1 MLAWVETYR
10 AILLSLVMDI
20 VCLMMPWI
28 ALRLRQAREA
38 QLAGHEPPTVEPI
51 ADEAHMLSDLR
62 GQEPIEPEVD
72 AYFEDIAARRSEA
85 ARKGWNK
92 RKMRVQTR
100 EGGAFETAGVVEE
113 RLTESPS
120 DERVVRAPEAAP
132 VVAPAAVVAPV
143 AAAVAEPEPVAELT
157 EEEELL
163 ALYGED
169 AVALPDGEGV
179 MVGTDEA
186 PKA

>member
-1 MLAWVETYR
+1 
-10 AILLSLVMDI
+10 
-20 VCLMMPWI
+20 
-28 ALRLRQAREA
+28 
-38 QLAGHEPPTVEPI
+38 
-51 ADEAHMLSDLR
+51 MLSDLR

-92 RKMRVQTR
+92 RKMKVQTR

-113 RLTESPS
+113 RSTQSPS
-120 DERVVRAPEAAP
+120 DERVVREVAP
-132 VVAPAAVVAPV
+132 VVVAPV
-143 AAAVAEPEPVAELT
+143 VAAVAEPVAEPEPEPEPKTVVNVVELT

-169 AVALPDGEGV
+169 AMALPDGEGV
-179 MVGTDEA
+179 MVGDEKKA
-186 PKA
+186 PTA

>member
-1 MLAWVETYR
+1 
-10 AILLSLVMDI
+10 
-20 VCLMMPWI
+20 
-28 ALRLRQAREA
+28 
-38 QLAGHEPPTVEPI
+38 VEPI

-92 RKMRVQTR
+92 RKMKVQTR

-113 RLTESPS
+113 RSTQSPS
-120 DERVVRAPEAAP
+120 DERVVREVAP
-132 VVAPAAVVAPV
+132 VVV
-143 AAAVAEPEPVAELT
+143 AAVAEPEPEPVTKPEPVIELEPAIEPEPAIELT

-186 PKA
+186 PKAQ

>member
-1 MLAWVETYR
+1 
-10 AILLSLVMDI
+10 
-20 VCLMMPWI
+20 
-28 ALRLRQAREA
+28 
-38 QLAGHEPPTVEPI
+38 VEPI

-62 GQEPIEPEVD
+62 NQEPIEPEVD

-92 RKMRVQTR
+92 RKMKVQTR

-113 RLTESPS
+113 RSTQSPS
-120 DERVVRAPEAAP
+120 DERVVREVAP
-132 VVAPAAVVAPV
+132 VVVAAVV
-143 AAAVAEPEPVAELT
+143 EPEPETVVEPEPAIELT

-163 ALYGED
+163 ALYGDD

-179 MVGTDEA
+179 MVGDEKKA
-186 PKA
+186 PTA

>member
-1 MLAWVETYR
+1 
-10 AILLSLVMDI
+10 
-20 VCLMMPWI
+20 
-28 ALRLRQAREA
+28 
-38 QLAGHEPPTVEPI
+38 VEPI

-120 DERVVRAPEAAP
+120 DERVVREVAP
-132 VVAPAAVVAPV
+132 VVVAAVV
-143 AAAVAEPEPVAELT
+143 EPEPEPKTVVESEPVVELT

-169 AVALPDGEGV
+169 AMALPDGEGV
-179 MVGTDEA
+179 MVGDEKKA
-186 PKA
+186 PTA

>member
-1 MLAWVETYR
+1 
-10 AILLSLVMDI
+10 
-20 VCLMMPWI
+20 
-28 ALRLRQAREA
+28 
-38 QLAGHEPPTVEPI
+38 VEPI

-85 ARKGWNK
+85 ARRGWNK
-92 RKMRVQTR
+92 RKMKVQTR

-120 DERVVRAPEAAP
+120 DERVVREVAP
-132 VVAPAAVVAPV
+132 VVVAAVV
-143 AAAVAEPEPVAELT
+143 EPEPEPAIELT

-169 AVALPDGEGV
+169 AVALPDNEGV
-179 MVGTDEA
+179 MVGTDET
-186 PKA
+186 PKAQ

>member
-1 MLAWVETYR
+1 
-10 AILLSLVMDI
+10 
-20 VCLMMPWI
+20 
-28 ALRLRQAREA
+28 
-38 QLAGHEPPTVEPI
+38 
-51 ADEAHMLSDLR
+51 
-62 GQEPIEPEVD
+62 
-72 AYFEDIAARRSEA
+72 
-85 ARKGWNK
+85 
-92 RKMRVQTR
+92 
-100 EGGAFETAGVVEE
+100 VVEE

>member
-1 MLAWVETYR
+1 
-10 AILLSLVMDI
+10 
-20 VCLMMPWI
+20 
-28 ALRLRQAREA
+28 
-38 QLAGHEPPTVEPI
+38 LAGHEPPTVEPI

-85 ARKGWNK
+85 ARRGWNK
-92 RKMRVQTR
+92 RKMKVQTR

-113 RLTESPS
+113 RLTQSPS
-120 DERVVRAPEAAP
+120 DERVVREVAP
-132 VVAPAAVVAPV
+132 VVV
-143 AAAVAEPEPVAELT
+143 AAVAEPEPEPAIELT

-163 ALYGED
+163 ALYGDD

-186 PKA
+186 PKAQ